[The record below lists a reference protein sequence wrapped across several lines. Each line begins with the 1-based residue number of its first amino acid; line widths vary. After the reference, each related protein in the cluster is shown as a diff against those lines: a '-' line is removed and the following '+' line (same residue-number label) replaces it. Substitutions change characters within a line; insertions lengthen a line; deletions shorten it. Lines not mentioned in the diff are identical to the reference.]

1 MANDD
6 VVRLSAVGDVA
17 RGRWRGLVA
26 LAVAGAVIGFG
37 ASFVLSPGQ
46 AAAAKVLL
54 QGQRSADQLLTE
66 TQIATSTSVT
76 DQVAAKLGDGR
87 SGQALQSVIH
97 ADVLDGNVIQ
107 ISATA
112 GSADAARAL
121 ADDAA
126 TAYVDYST
134 KITADAAQ
142 TARDARQQQRDQIQS
157 RLTDLDRQIAAPPG
171 TSTGTGSG
179 DQNQTPAQLQ
189 AARAAAQAQLDEFD
203 RQAATDSSSGAT
215 TGSVSI
221 LEKAQDQGAATPSR
235 TQLIGGGAI
244 LFALLGLLVML
255 RNRRR
260 SGRVTDPATVESALR
275 APVVGTVTV
284 ARAAAPA
291 PAGGHRGGAVAALFA
306 DRTVDDLAPL
316 PAGRVDDETVRY
328 RRALRRVRGEDVA
341 GTHDLLVV
349 VASDDETAVRA
360 TAGFVTAAHG
370 PIGKVAVV
378 TESEQVRAALAEA
391 SADGQSLAVADDDA
405 LFPETDLCRVRIVAV
420 DVEGVRP
427 TVPDQGPVDATLVV
441 TSVATR
447 TVPELSDLAG
457 AVLDAGHTVTG
468 VLLVQP
474 RRAAGD
480 HTAPTDSADSADPAP
495 PVDGHKNGHT
505 NGVTVGSS

>member
-1 MANDD
+1 
-6 VVRLSAVGDVA
+6 
-17 RGRWRGLVA
+17 
-26 LAVAGAVIGFG
+26 
-37 ASFVLSPGQ
+37 
-46 AAAAKVLL
+46 
-54 QGQRSADQLLTE
+54 
-66 TQIATSTSVT
+66 
-76 DQVAAKLGDGR
+76 
-87 SGQALQSVIH
+87 
-97 ADVLDGNVIQ
+97 
-107 ISATA
+107 
-112 GSADAARAL
+112 
-121 ADDAA
+121 
-126 TAYVDYST
+126 
-134 KITADAAQ
+134 
-142 TARDARQQQRDQIQS
+142 
-157 RLTDLDRQIAAPPG
+157 
-171 TSTGTGSG
+171 
-179 DQNQTPAQLQ
+179 
-189 AARAAAQAQLDEFD
+189 
-203 RQAATDSSSGAT
+203 
-215 TGSVSI
+215 
-221 LEKAQDQGAATPSR
+221 
-235 TQLIGGGAI
+235 
-244 LFALLGLLVML
+244 ML

-284 ARAAAPA
+284 ARGAAPA
-291 PAGGHRGGAVAALFA
+291 PAGGHRGGAVGALFA

-360 TAGFVTAAHG
+360 AAGFVTAAHG

-378 TESEQVRAALAEA
+378 TDSEQVRAALAEA
-391 SADGQSLAVADDDA
+391 SADGLPLAVADDDA

-427 TVPDQGPVDATLVV
+427 TVPDQGAVDATLVV

-480 HTAPTDSADSADPAP
+480 RTASTDAADSADPAP
-495 PVDGHKNGHT
+495 PAEGHTNGHA